1 MSSHRDDAL
10 PKPRSPHIAEPTRY
24 VARCVK
30 AGQCRWRSGESLV
43 GGGLDALA
51 SLCQCRKG
59 ESAPACYRKFP
70 LLGTE
75 HTGSR
80 PFKFPSKVKCLQ
92 ESWAAGGQPGRLRPE
107 AQRSNIYFGATWTRL
122 FVGHPVSSVPISRVR
137 CSKCPGASPAEYV
150 AWGDTN
156 APEAD
161 RREASALLAQLVE
174 KDHPR
179 HNAVYSGMTL
189 EELRQRVGRK
199 ASSAGS

>member
-1 MSSHRDDAL
+1 MS
-10 PKPRSPHIAEPTRY
+10 E
-24 VARCVK
+24 
-30 AGQCRWRSGESLV
+30 
-43 GGGLDALA
+43 
-51 SLCQCRKG
+51 
-59 ESAPACYRKFP
+59 
-70 LLGTE
+70 
-75 HTGSR
+75 
-80 PFKFPSKVKCLQ
+80 
-92 ESWAAGGQPGRLRPE
+92 
-107 AQRSNIYFGATWTRL
+107 IYFGATHALL
-122 FVGHPVSSVPISRVR
+122 FFEPAVSSVPISRVR

-161 RREASALLAQLVE
+161 RREASALLAELVE

>member
-1 MSSHRDDAL
+1 MPADWRDAM
-10 PKPRSPHIAEPTRY
+10 A
-24 VARCVK
+24 
-30 AGQCRWRSGESLV
+30 
-43 GGGLDALA
+43 
-51 SLCQCRKG
+51 
-59 ESAPACYRKFP
+59 
-70 LLGTE
+70 
-75 HTGSR
+75 
-80 PFKFPSKVKCLQ
+80 Q
-92 ESWAAGGQPGRLRPE
+92 EVQMH
-107 AQRSNIYFGATWTRL
+107 NTYFRATHARL
-122 FVGHPVSSVPISRVR
+122 FVGHAVFSVPISRVR

-161 RREASALLAQLVE
+161 RREASALLAELVE

>member
-1 MSSHRDDAL
+1 MLSHHSVSAARVSLRLRATGNSPYWVQNIPDRARL
-10 PKPRSPHIAEPTRY
+10 SFRVKLNACRS
-24 VARCVK
+24 
-30 AGQCRWRSGESLV
+30 L
-43 GGGLDALA
+43 
-51 SLCQCRKG
+51 
-59 ESAPACYRKFP
+59 
-70 LLGTE
+70 
-75 HTGSR
+75 
-80 PFKFPSKVKCLQ
+80 
-92 ESWAAGGQPGRLRPE
+92 GQPGRLLRPE

-161 RREASALLAQLVE
+161 RREASALLAELVE

-179 HNAVYSGMTL
+179 HKAVYSGMTL

>member
-1 MSSHRDDAL
+1 
-10 PKPRSPHIAEPTRY
+10 

-92 ESWAAGGQPGRLRPE
+92 ESWATR
-107 AQRSNIYFGATWTRL
+107 TWTRL

-150 AWGDTN
+150 AWGDIN

>member
-1 MSSHRDDAL
+1 M
-10 PKPRSPHIAEPTRY
+10 
-24 VARCVK
+24 
-30 AGQCRWRSGESLV
+30 
-43 GGGLDALA
+43 
-51 SLCQCRKG
+51 
-59 ESAPACYRKFP
+59 
-70 LLGTE
+70 
-75 HTGSR
+75 
-80 PFKFPSKVKCLQ
+80 LQ
-92 ESWAAGGQPGRLRPE
+92 EIPPTGVQNMPDGARPSFSSKNLSPAAGWGISRATRAFKARGKGG
-107 AQRSNIYFGATWTRL
+107 NIYFGATWTRL
-122 FVGHPVSSVPISRVR
+122 FVGHPVSSVPISRLR

-161 RREASALLAQLVE
+161 RREASALLAELVE

>member
-1 MSSHRDDAL
+1 VMATAISPTAFPQMHRTLL
-10 PKPRSPHIAEPTRY
+10 PRAPPRRFQELHPVSYWVHKHTE
-24 VARCVK
+24 
-30 AGQCRWRSGESLV
+30 WRTS
-43 GGGLDALA
+43 
-51 SLCQCRKG
+51 
-59 ESAPACYRKFP
+59 
-70 LLGTE
+70 
-75 HTGSR
+75 
-80 PFKFPSKVKCLQ
+80 KFPSKVKCLQ
-92 ESWAAGGQPGRLRPE
+92 ESRAAGGQPGRLRPE

-150 AWGDTN
+150 AWGDIN

>member
-1 MSSHRDDAL
+1 ARRR
-10 PKPRSPHIAEPTRY
+10 RSRLARARREAEWLRY
-24 VARCVK
+24 
-30 AGQCRWRSGESLV
+30 STIL
-43 GGGLDALA
+43 
-51 SLCQCRKG
+51 SLCQCREG
-59 ESAPACYRKFP
+59 GLRLPARRNSPYRCTGYAGWRRSKF
-70 LLGTE
+70 
-75 HTGSR
+75 S
-80 PFKFPSKVKCLQ
+80 SKVKSLQ
-92 ESWAAGGQPGRLRPE
+92 EFWAAGGQPGRLRPE

-122 FVGHPVSSVPISRVR
+122 FVGHPISSVPISRVR

-161 RREASALLAQLVE
+161 RREASALLAELVE

-179 HNAVYSGMTL
+179 HRAVYSGMTL